1 MASPADR
8 FYTDTHEW
16 LKLDGDSLLCGITRF
31 AVEELTDVTYVDLPA
46 IGKVVAAGKAY
57 GEIESVKATSELYSP
72 VDGAVAAI
80 NDKVKADP
88 SLVNQDPYEAGWLV
102 RIKTDR
108 KDFSSFMTAA
118 QYDARHATA

>member
-16 LKLDGDSLLCGITRF
+16 LKLDGDALVCGITRF

-72 VDGAVAAI
+72 VDGTVAAI

-102 RIKTDR
+102 RIKTDS

-118 QYDARHATA
+118 QYDAKHAVG